1 MNSTRSLENSRLREE
16 LKMLRGALKDLQ
28 EDKLIEIKPK
38 LSTGKSESF
47 IKKSQNN
54 RELINSGK
62 ELNKID
68 SLHSEDLE
76 SLFRFDKIV
85 DFSNQELSE
94 SSLKFT
100 IKSVEKPVELP
111 ELKVSAQ
118 NPFKNSKKTDPL
130 YDHLL
135 DSSLRFSIDSQSGYF
150 EDLPYK
156 PSDTSIPFD
165 KIQPFAPIPEP
176 FNPHQNN
183 QKVFTTEPL
192 NPSLPHSSSNN
203 SLPQYKTF
211 DNEILLT
218 EIESLRK
225 ENSKLRDQLKVAQSV
240 KNHKEP
246 KIVNIPFRSNSPKR
260 YKLEKELKSG
270 SKTPKKTSVG
280 RIVVRGGRT
289 RSVSRSKSKSLT
301 PRDLSYKVPGSP
313 LTPKR
318 YRHCNVC
325 DHLLSKGYS
334 TKYCSKHGISI
345 SK

>member
-28 EDKLIEIKPK
+28 EDKLIEIQPK
-38 LSTGKSESF
+38 KRPEKTESF
-47 IKKSQNN
+47 
-54 RELINSGK
+54 INSGK
-62 ELNKID
+62 ELDKLD

-76 SLFRFDKIV
+76 NLCKFDKIV
-85 DFSNQELSE
+85 DFSQQELSE

-100 IKSVEKPVELP
+100 IKSVEKPPEHP

-118 NPFKNSKKTDPL
+118 NPFKKSSKNDPL

-135 DSSLRFSIDSQSGYF
+135 DSSLRFSLDSQSGYF

-156 PSDTSIPFD
+156 PSDTNIPFD
-165 KIQPFAPIPEP
+165 KIQPFTAIPESL
-176 FNPHQNN
+176 NSRQKN
-183 QKVFTTEPL
+183 QRVLLTEPL
-192 NPSLPHSSSNN
+192 SSNLPQSSSNN

-218 EIESLRK
+218 EIENLRK

-240 KNHKEP
+240 KNFKDP
-246 KIVNIPFRSNSPKR
+246 KIVNIPYRNISPNRTK
-260 YKLEKELKSG
+260 YEKELKSG

-301 PRDLSYKVPGSP
+301 PRDISYKVPGSP

-318 YRHCNVC
+318 FRHCNVC

-334 TKYCSKHGISI
+334 TKYCSKHGVSI